1 MTITKTVENN
11 IAILFVEGWLDTQSS
26 PELGKE
32 IKSLS
37 NINELIL
44 DFEKLDYISSSGLRE
59 VVSAYKKMKSEN
71 AAFSV
76 INVSSEVM
84 DVFKLTGFDQKLDI
98 RAKQSIRGGNL

>member
-11 IAILFVEGWLDTQSS
+11 TAILFVEGWLDTQSS

-59 VVSAYKKMKSEN
+59 VVSAYKKMKSGN
-71 AAFSV
+71 GTFSV

-84 DVFKLTGFDQKLDI
+84 DVFKLTGFDEKLDI
-98 RAKQSIRGGNL
+98 RAK

>member
-11 IAILFVEGWLDTQSS
+11 TAILFVEGWLDTQSS

-37 NINELIL
+37 NINELVL

-59 VVSAYKKMKSEN
+59 VVSAYKKMKSGN
-71 AAFSV
+71 GTFSV

-84 DVFKLTGFDQKLDI
+84 DVFKLTGFDEKLDI
-98 RAKQSIRGGNL
+98 RAK